1 MKPRAEKNVALP
13 LLEQSVRLN
22 RLQGIHECGI
32 GHDGNQKLDLLT
44 LHRLHPSKVVRWVR
58 EKLTAQSSLN
68 LVFVSFEE

>member
-1 MKPRAEKNVALP
+1 MKPRAEEECRSASH
-13 LLEQSVRLN
+13 EQSVRLN

-32 GHDGNQKLDLLT
+32 GHDGSQKLDLLT
-44 LHRLHPSKVVRWVR
+44 QHRLHPSKVVRWVR